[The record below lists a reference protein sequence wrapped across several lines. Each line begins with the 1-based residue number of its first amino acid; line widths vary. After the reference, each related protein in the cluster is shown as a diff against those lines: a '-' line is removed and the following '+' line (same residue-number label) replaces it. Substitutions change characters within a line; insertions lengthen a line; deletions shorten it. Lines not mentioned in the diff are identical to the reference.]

1 MMESRRNRK
10 KPPSSIKKYMSS
22 PKGLVFVLLIVY
34 AILAVLV
41 NSHDVMG
48 LINALVGV
56 VTALILDGIAG
67 LRFSR
72 KKLFSDGGVV
82 TGLIVAMVLSSAT
95 PWYIVSATTAVAIL
109 SKHILKIGRKPI
121 FNPAALGLLVAVYA
135 FGSMQSWWG
144 GLSLLSAWWIIPLV
158 VGGLMITNRVRK
170 IAQVASFLG
179 VYFILFFILSMLHVP
194 FASDAFI
201 SPFVN
206 SALFLAFFMLTDPPT
221 SPVKAGDQVV
231 FGVIAAIVTVVIYA
245 AFGGLA
251 YLLIGAMTG
260 NVYKAVKSGWNDRQM
275 KLKNKKRQ
283 KLHLASLNSHQ

>member
-1 MMESRRNRK
+1 MDSRRNRK
-10 KPPSSIKKYMSS
+10 KSPSPFKKYVNS
-22 PKGLVFVLLIVY
+22 PKGLVFILLIAY
-34 AILAVLV
+34 SILAVLI
-41 NSHDVMG
+41 NPHDALG

-72 KKLFSDGGVV
+72 NKFFSDGGVV

-95 PWYIVSATTAVAIL
+95 PWYIVSATTAVAIV
-109 SKHILKIGRKPI
+109 SKHIFKIGRKPI
-121 FNPAALGLLVAVYA
+121 LNPAALGLLVAVYA

-158 VGGLMITNRVRK
+158 AGGFLIAKRVRK
-170 IAQVASFLG
+170 VPQVAAFLG
-179 VYFILFFILSMLHVP
+179 GYFILFFILSMLHVP

-221 SPVKAGDQVV
+221 SPVKTGDQIV

-245 AFGGLA
+245 VFGGLA

-260 NVYKAVKSGWNDRQM
+260 NVYKVMKSAWNDRKM
-275 KLKNKKRQ
+275 KLQDKKRK
-283 KLHLASLNSHQ
+283 KLHLASLNSQQ